1 MYSLPRAALLFAVT
15 AAMAVAA
22 AAQRPIRTFFG
33 SQAGAGFGRALA
45 AANDTDG
52 DGVRDLVVGEP
63 NFALGPVT
71 ACGAVRL
78 LSARSGSILAV
89 ALNLQA
95 GFQFGSTVAGLGDID
110 GDGIPDFAGGAPV
123 AGINNQGLVRVASGR
138 NGLSILDL
146 FGEERSRFG
155 SALCAGGDR
164 DLDGRA
170 DFLVA
175 APDNSNQVPF
185 GRVQMFNHLGTRLSN
200 FVGSSHSLVGTALVN
215 LGDFN
220 NDGQPEYAIGEPGF
234 SFGGGSSGAV
244 HAITVT
250 AWGSMT
256 PMWSAFQ
263 PFTANDRAGRVIAA
277 VGDTNGDGVPDVLFG
292 DARQRVFL
300 YSGANGAQLG
310 TLQNPAFGSDWTL
323 AGIGD
328 WNGDGR
334 RDFAVG
340 VATANLLRGQVLVYS
355 TNPIQLLAILDG
367 EPLSQF
373 GAAIAGLGDVDGD
386 GRDDFAVG
394 APGFVANGLM
404 LGRVT
409 VHAYDTPATVAAYG
423 IGCQGPNGTPSMAW
437 SGGPVLGTQFQLR
450 CRNLM
455 PNQGGFWLLGWS
467 DTLAGTVPL
476 PLDLAP
482 FGLPGCQVLG
492 SSEASDYFILRGN
505 IATLTMTIPSWPI
518 LAGLRCYAQCT
529 QLEPTRPGGL
539 VFSDGARMVFGNL

>member
-1 MYSLPRAALLFAVT
+1 MLRPTRTSLLL
-15 AAMAVAA
+15 AVAAATAVPA

-45 AANDTDG
+45 TAIDTDG

-63 NFALGPVT
+63 NYALGSAA

-78 LSARSGSILAV
+78 LSPASGNLLAL
-89 ALNLQA
+89 ALNLQP
-95 GFQFGSTVAGLGDID
+95 GFQFGTTVAGLGDMD
-110 GDGIPDFAGGAPV
+110 GDGTPDFAGGAPL
-123 AGINNQGLVRVASGR
+123 AGTNRQGFVRVASGR
-138 NGLSILDL
+138 TGLPILNQ
-146 FGEERSRFG
+146 FGEERSQFG
-155 SALCAGGDR
+155 TALCAGGDR
-164 DLDGRA
+164 NLDGRA
-170 DFLVA
+170 DLLVA
-175 APDNSNQVPF
+175 APDNSNQRPF
-185 GRVQMFNHLGTRLSN
+185 GRVQMFDHLGAVLST
-200 FVGSSHSLVGTALVN
+200 FAGSNNSYVGTHLTQ

-220 NDGQPEYAIGEPGF
+220 GDGQPEYAIGEPGL

-244 HAITVT
+244 HAVTVT

-256 PMWSAFQ
+256 PMWTVFQ
-263 PFTANDRAGRVIAA
+263 PFTANDRAGRVVAA
-277 VGDTNGDGVPDVLFG
+277 AGDTNGDGVPDVLFG

-310 TLQNPAFGSDWTL
+310 YLQNAAFGTDWTL

-340 VATANLLRGQVLVYS
+340 VPTANLLRGQVFVYS
-355 TNPIQLLAILDG
+355 TNPLQLLTILDG

-373 GAAIAGLGDVDGD
+373 GAALAGLGDVDGD

-394 APGFVANGLM
+394 APGFAANGMM

-423 IGCQGPNGTPSMAW
+423 IGCRGPNGTPALTW
-437 SGGPVLGTQFQLR
+437 TGAPVLGTQFQLR

-467 DTLAGTVPL
+467 DTLAGTLPL

-482 FGLPGCQVLG
+482 FGMPGCQVLG
-492 SSEASDYFILRGN
+492 SSEATDYFILRGN
-505 IATLTMTIPSWPI
+505 TATWTITLPSWPI